1 MSESNP
7 FADYIDQDKTI
18 LRPNPGGRKT
28 NFSPPPD
35 ESQGF
40 TSDFTLPTNLSS
52 NPITAH
58 ATALLSL
65 VSQLRHTI
73 AHSDSAGLRN
83 RAIQEIKQF
92 EKNLLNQQIAPEQIR
107 AAHYVLCAAVDEAVL
122 HTPWGEQS
130 LWRTQSL
137 LVTFHKEAWGGEKF
151 FLILKNALQNP
162 ATHLN
167 LLELLYLCL
176 SLGFKGKYHIQEQGA
191 MQLAQVQENLY
202 QLIQRQRGAGEKEL
216 SPCWTGATNQQTRL
230 DKLLP
235 LPVLFVGTAALLLL
249 IFLGFWQSIG
259 QVSEPVL
266 TKLSINVPIYRR
278 SIDSD
283 PPPSIYPTI
292 AQWRGFLKTE
302 IVNNKVKVFEEKG
315 QTLIRLVGTV
325 LFPSGQAEPH
335 PDYLPILQ
343 RISNELAK
351 KVSRPIVVEG
361 HTDNV
366 PILSPYFANNYAL
379 STARAEAVVA
389 RLIQY
394 QPSLRLLLSPE
405 GKSDSKPIQP
415 NNTFENRAENRRVD
429 IVF

>member
-40 TSDFTLPTNLSS
+40 TSDFTLPTHLSS

-65 VSQLRHTI
+65 VSQLRQTI

-83 RAIQEIKQF
+83 RVIQEIKQF

-107 AAHYVLCAAVDEAVL
+107 AAHYVLCAALDEAVL

-151 FLILKNALQNP
+151 FLILKNAQQNP

-191 MQLAQVQENLY
+191 SQLEAVRENVYL
-202 QLIQRQRGAGEKEL
+202 LIQRQRGDSEPEL
-216 SPCWTGATNQQTRL
+216 SVHWQGIKNQR
-230 DKLLP
+230 
-235 LPVLFVGTAALLLL
+235 
-249 IFLGFWQSIG
+249 
-259 QVSEPVL
+259 
-266 TKLSINVPIYRR
+266 
-278 SIDSD
+278 
-283 PPPSIYPTI
+283 
-292 AQWRGFLKTE
+292 
-302 IVNNKVKVFEEKG
+302 
-315 QTLIRLVGTV
+315 
-325 LFPSGQAEPH
+325 
-335 PDYLPILQ
+335 
-343 RISNELAK
+343 NELASLIPNWVILSISLCLGIVIFMGFRYFIYNHPPLSVEIK
-351 KVSRPIVVEG
+351 SIEVISPLTINWEIFLATEIQADQVKVLKRDNKTIVQIIGRLFASSEDKINSNYDALLAKIASQLKSISTLITIEG
-361 HTDNV
+361 HTDSD
-366 PILSPYFANNYAL
+366 PIFTRRFPSNWQLSE
-379 STARAEAVVA
+379 ARAEAVKK
-389 RLIQY
+389 RLEYNAPTKMQIKAKG
-394 QPSLRLLLSPE
+394 LA
-405 GKSDSKPIQP
+405 DSKRIVQ
-415 NNTFENRAENRRVD
+415 NEKTDDDKAKNRRVE
-429 IVF
+429 IIF